1 MRNKRRTRREGRRFF
16 VLAFATA
23 VGLMAIAMPAIP
35 SPALGSGASACSS
48 SPATRC
54 CACGDT
60 DGEFYCH
67 GGAYMGSPYCDEGT
81 EFCERRLCRSPQL
94 Q

>member
-1 MRNKRRTRREGRRFF
+1 MRDKQSACRESRRFF
-16 VLAFATA
+16 VLASVIAA
-23 VGLMAIAMPAIP
+23 GLMAIVMLPAP
-35 SPALGSGASACSS
+35 SPALGSSGAACSS
-48 SPATRC
+48 SPTARC

-60 DGEFYCH
+60 DGDFYCH
-67 GGAYMGSPYCDEGT
+67 GGAYMGSPYCDDGT